1 MGALVRSDRSV
12 SPGPD
17 GEGVAVVGERRPLS
31 PDPLAFVAFQPA
43 AVQPVTALEV
53 ADPALGPGS
62 VAPQPPGGA
71 LGSWLLAAS
80 DEHLLGRQ
88 VLERGVGR
96 AGHEPSSATSRGE
109 IPTRSSSAT
118 VPGSSVFSLGFPS
131 VVDAGKIRP
140 LAPGLVFSV
149 TSASWL
155 TYPNSFGLPNLP
167 LRIGRAS
174 GSHSDTIRSVIG
186 SPATRC
192 LICRATFSHRSA
204 SSSSP
209 AAASSFARA
218 PRPRALR

>member
-17 GEGVAVVGERRPLS
+17 GEGVAVVGEDRPLS

-88 VLERGVGR
+88 ILERGVGR
-96 AGHEPSSATSRGE
+96 AGHEATIEREPPGERSR
-109 IPTRSSSAT
+109 PA
-118 VPGSSVFSLGFPS
+118 
-131 VVDAGKIRP
+131 
-140 LAPGLVFSV
+140 
-149 TSASWL
+149 
-155 TYPNSFGLPNLP
+155 
-167 LRIGRAS
+167 RARRRCRAAACSRS
-174 GSHSDTIRSVIG
+174 GSRAWSTPARSG
-186 SPATRC
+186 PWR
-192 LICRATFSHRSA
+192 RAWCSRS
-204 SSSSP
+204 
-209 AAASSFARA
+209 
-218 PRPRALR
+218 

>member
-17 GEGVAVVGERRPLS
+17 GEGVAVVGEDRPLS

-96 AGHEPSSATSRGE
+96 AGHEATIERDLRGE

-155 TYPNSFGLPNLP
+155 T
-167 LRIGRAS
+167 
-174 GSHSDTIRSVIG
+174 
-186 SPATRC
+186 
-192 LICRATFSHRSA
+192 
-204 SSSSP
+204 
-209 AAASSFARA
+209 
-218 PRPRALR
+218 